1 MGKYFIPSTALTP
14 VDHLRELLDKTE
26 QLVANLSGAGA
37 QVLELLHW
45 LDQITDLVLEF
56 ETTGVDVRAERA
68 RLETVRRQLRHR
80 QKSFLSEAGSAL
92 QEERAAAQPDQARW
106 WWFLDEAVAQQR
118 RDRLRR
124 TLIWGLVLVFLCV
137 TAWLVYDRFIAPPP
151 QVRQSYQHSAA
162 GEGLVQKGDLRAA
175 LVKFEAAAA
184 ATPNDPEIWIWLGVI
199 HFELGELDEAQET
212 FDTARS
218 LYETEIDFLL
228 NRGMTY
234 LSAGDLATAKT
245 DVEQVIAMDP
255 QLAIGYYVRANIST
269 EQGDYGAA
277 VDDLE
282 RAEELAKEAGNS
294 QLEAT
299 ARVQRAMVM
308 QKWLAQQPT
317 PVMED

>member
-1 MGKYFIPSTALTP
+1 M
-14 VDHLRELLDKTE
+14 
-26 QLVANLSGAGA
+26 
-37 QVLELLHW
+37 LELLHW

-68 RLETVRRQLRHR
+68 RLETIRQQLRRRQTR
-80 QKSFLSEAGSAL
+80 FLSEAGSAL
-92 QEERAAAQPDQARW
+92 KEERAAAQPDQARW
-106 WWFLDEAVAQQR
+106 WWFLDEVVAQQR

-137 TAWLVYDRFIAPPP
+137 AAWLVYDRFVAPPP
-151 QVRQSYQHSAA
+151 QVRQSFHHSAV

-175 LVKFEAAAA
+175 LVEFEAAST
-184 ATPNDPEIWIWLGVI
+184 ATPDDPEIWIWLGVV
-199 HFELGELDEAQET
+199 HFELGDLDEAQEM
-212 FDTARS
+212 FETARS

-234 LSAGDLATAKT
+234 LSAGDLGAAKT

-255 QLAIGYYVRANIST
+255 QFAIGYYVRANIFT
-269 EQGDYGAA
+269 EQGDYAAA

-299 ARVQRAMVM
+299 ARVQRAMVQ